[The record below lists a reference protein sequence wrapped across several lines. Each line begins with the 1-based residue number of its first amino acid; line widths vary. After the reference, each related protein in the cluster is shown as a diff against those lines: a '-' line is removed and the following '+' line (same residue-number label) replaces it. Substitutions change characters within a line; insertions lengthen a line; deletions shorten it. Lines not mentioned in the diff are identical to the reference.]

1 MATVV
6 LVGTLDT
13 KGQEYAYL
21 ADRIREQGVD
31 VVLVDAGIVGE
42 PLATPDVTRE
52 EVAAAAG
59 ADVHDLAAAGDRGVA
74 VETMGRGAAEVV
86 KRLRA
91 EGRLDAIGGLGGS
104 GGSSLV
110 TYAMRQLP
118 IGVPKLMVST
128 VASGDTSPYVG
139 SVDVT
144 MMYSVVDIA
153 GDQPDLGADPDE
165 RRRGARRDG
174 EGDGAAARRGEAADR
189 GVDVRRHDGRRD
201 GGARAARGARLRGAR
216 VPPDGRR
223 RRLDGGADRARAS
236 SPARST

>member
-1 MATVV
+1 MPTVV

-13 KGQEYAYL
+13 KGKEYAFL
-21 ADRIREQGVD
+21 GDRLREHGVD

-42 PLATPDVTRE
+42 PLTTPDVTRE

-59 ADVHDLAAAGDRGVA
+59 ADVAGARRCRRSWSRGRDDGA
-74 VETMGRGAAEVV
+74 RCGRGRRSVSTA
-86 KRLRA
+86 K
-91 EGRLDAIGGLGGS
+91 GRLDAIGGLGGS
-104 GGSSLV
+104 GGSALA

-153 GDQPDLGADPDE
+153 GINQDLCADPDE
-165 RRRGARRDG
+165 RGRCPRGHGLARRCRRS
-174 EGDGAAARRGEAADR
+174 ARRSR
-189 GVDVRRHDGRRD
+189 
-201 GGARAARGARLRGAR
+201 
-216 VPPDGRR
+216 
-223 RRLDGGADRARAS
+223 
-236 SPARST
+236 